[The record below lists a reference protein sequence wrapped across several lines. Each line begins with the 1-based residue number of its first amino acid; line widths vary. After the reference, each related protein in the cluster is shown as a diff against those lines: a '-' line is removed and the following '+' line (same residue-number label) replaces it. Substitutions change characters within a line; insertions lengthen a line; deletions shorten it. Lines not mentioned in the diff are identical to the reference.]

1 MKNYSE
7 GIDQPYFEVKQFKNG
22 NYKIIKKKPTK
33 PTISEKEMEAIVCV
47 CVNYNDVDVRN
58 F

>member
-47 CVNYNDVDVRN
+47 CVWIIMMLT
-58 F
+58 